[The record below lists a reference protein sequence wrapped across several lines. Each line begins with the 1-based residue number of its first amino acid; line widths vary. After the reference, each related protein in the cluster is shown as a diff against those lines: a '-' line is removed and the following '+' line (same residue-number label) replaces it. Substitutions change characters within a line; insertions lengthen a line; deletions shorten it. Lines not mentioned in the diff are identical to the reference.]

1 MSRRDA
7 AQFLAMAVFM
17 IGAVS
22 LASYLFGLPHLRRW
36 SAIGADMAANTATCL
51 MLLGLAVLLL
61 ASEEKKG

>member
-1 MSRRDA
+1 MRHFVASI
-7 AQFLAMAVFM
+7 LAMAVVM
-17 IGAVS
+17 VGAVS